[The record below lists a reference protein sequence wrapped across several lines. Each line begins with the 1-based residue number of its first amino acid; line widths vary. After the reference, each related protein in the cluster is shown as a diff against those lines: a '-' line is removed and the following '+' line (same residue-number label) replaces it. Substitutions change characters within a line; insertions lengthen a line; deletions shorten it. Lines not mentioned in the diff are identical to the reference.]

1 MRRAIFILPL
11 LVLVACATPRE
22 ACINDAIRDVR
33 ILDALIVQTR
43 GNLARGY
50 ALEERQDVRT
60 LRRTCRGR
68 NEDGSTFIYRCD
80 EVETFTTTV
89 PVAIDLNA
97 EREKLV
103 SLEERQRQNRIN
115 ADTAVG
121 QCIAIHP
128 E

>member
-22 ACINDAIRDVR
+22 ACINDAVRDVR